1 MLLAPPLR
9 PCSPLVLDL
18 PLVAAQPGI
27 WMGDQVSSTRN
38 AFIVAQYVELNGEVD
53 VETLRNAIRLGLAE
67 ADTVHARFVES
78 EGRLWQRIPQRRNA
92 ADLPAPDLIDLGQK
106 PDPEAAALE
115 FMRADL
121 ATHLPLDGEAPLY
134 RHVLICLGGQT
145 IEQQAGARWFWY
157 QRYHHLMVDGFSF
170 TAIARRIAEIYSALR
185 RGKPIGDSPFA
196 SFAEVVEEYQSYEG
210 STAQEA
216 DRRFWSDH
224 ARNLPA
230 PIALSQ
236 PMTTPAPAAQV
247 SLPRRRRL
255 SLASGIMTAFETQ
268 GAAVRVSGA
277 EMAMAAVFAYLH
289 RMSGATRLTVGM
301 PFMRRMGSIALFA
314 VGPVVNVLPVQLSI
328 EPSMLLS
335 EAAKALASELKAV
348 RRRQRYEAEQL
359 RRDLGL
365 VGSDRALYGPMLNLK
380 MFDYRLNLDGV
391 AGVTHQLASGPVE
404 DIEVDL
410 YVEDGGLTIDL
421 VANCDRYDEKDL
433 ELHANR
439 LASLVGRLAADPSL
453 AIGAAP
459 LLTERE
465 EALIAAANNTSKDVP
480 PQTLCDMLAA
490 QAARTPDATAL
501 IDADHR
507 LTYREMR
514 RHVSR
519 LAQRLADAGVRAEDR
534 VAIAL
539 PRTVRLSLA
548 ILAALESG
556 AAYLPLDINYPD
568 ERLGYMVADGAPRVI
583 VTTASLR
590 ERFEKLGSVLIFDEL
605 PADVDDASF
614 TPKTALTPEH
624 PAYIIYTSGSTGKP
638 KGVVVSHGA
647 IVNLLFWL
655 QDEYALRADDVVLQK
670 TPCSF
675 DVSVGEFFWPL
686 ICGARLVMAPE
697 DVDRDPEALL
707 HAIRDYRVTT
717 LNFVPSLLAAFVAGV
732 RTIENAAR
740 DAATLRAVFCI
751 GEALSKELA
760 EAFERLLHAPLHNVY
775 GPTEATVEVTY
786 QPAFG
791 AALAS
796 ARGPSVPIGRPLWN
810 TGLRILDAR
819 LHPAPIGVAG
829 DLYLTGAQLAQGYW
843 GRASLTAS
851 RFVADSEANGERMYR
866 TGDIARWLP
875 DGTVDYLG
883 RSDDQLKI
891 RGQRIELGEIESAL
905 RDQPGVGQAAVVA
918 RTLGGGDASAFG
930 SDSRQL
936 IGYVT
941 PATPGAGLDGEAL
954 RAALAKRLPA
964 YMTPVAILALP
975 AFPLS
980 ANGKLDRKALP
991 DPGDSTRAKSR
1002 QPLPGPETALAEL
1015 IGDILRVESIGAD
1028 DDFFFLGG
1036 DSISAIGL
1044 CAALRRRG
1052 LVLRPRDVFECRSVA
1067 RMAAALASPPVPA
1080 PAADAEAMGVSAAE
1094 LRALQE
1100 RHGPIAA
1107 VLPALP
1113 LQEGLLFHARLG
1125 AQASRY
1131 NAISRF
1137 EFDGPLDVDRLRNA
1151 LETLLRRHPQL
1162 AAIFDVQH
1170 GAPLQILPR
1179 ITEDPDIRRWPWQ
1192 TRRLD
1197 DCSEEAQRAELERLE
1212 QIELE
1217 RDFLGAEANGRMM
1230 AHATLA
1236 RLAADRHV
1244 LLICSHHLIGDGWSS
1259 TIMLREL
1266 LGAYAGHVLPPLT
1279 ADYPTVVRRLTS
1291 RDPAAARLAWR
1302 EALDGAAPTLVYE
1315 GSEDFGAVRELRL
1328 TLRPGLIE
1336 ELEALRRA
1344 RGLTLNTLMQGVWG
1358 AFLAAMTGRQD
1369 VVFGSPMSGR
1379 SEAVEG
1385 IEAHI
1390 GLFTN
1395 TLPVRLR
1402 LRPDRSLIGQLADV
1416 QQRQIRLLEHDGVGL
1431 GEIQRLCGLS
1441 TLFDTLLVV
1450 ENYPED
1456 ASLFATDYDGLRCV
1470 GARNRG
1476 YTHYPL
1482 TLMAL
1487 PGRGLELRLEY
1498 REGVEAP
1505 ERITRRLTRLL
1516 EQIVDRPD
1524 TTLSA
1529 LDLLLP
1535 EERDLLARV
1544 NATSVAT
1551 TPSTLCALLAAQAQR
1566 TPDAIGLV
1574 DGDDTLSYRE
1584 VRRQVLSLA
1593 RKFVDMGVATG
1604 DIVAIALPRSVR
1616 LVIALMA
1623 AQEAGAAY
1631 LPLDPGYPDD
1641 RLAHMV
1647 QDARPRL
1654 IVTTAELRHRF
1665 ERLGASFVY
1674 DQLLDGRVED
1684 VSQTATGPSAEDMAY
1699 VIYTSGSTGRP
1710 KGVTV
1715 SHKAIVNRLRWMQ
1728 HEYRLTREDVVLQKT
1743 PSSFDVSVWEFFWPL
1758 ITGARLVV
1766 APPEAHRDPR
1776 ALARLIDE
1784 HRVSV
1789 IHFVPSMLATFV
1801 AAVKSDTSA
1810 AKQFGTLRHVFCSG
1824 EALSKELVRSYETL
1838 FSATLHNLYGPTEA
1852 AVDVTH
1858 QQASAVE
1865 QTAEASSIPI
1875 GRPVWNTSLRVLD
1888 GWLRPAPVGVAGELY
1903 LAGVQLAD
1911 GYLGRPSLT
1920 AGRFVA
1926 DPFAAGERM
1935 YRTGDIVR
1943 WLANGSV
1950 EYLGRADDQIKIR
1963 GQRIELGEI
1972 ESVLMEQPGVAQA
1985 AVIAKATGER
1995 VGGGADE
2002 RQLIGYIVASGD
2014 AALVGEALR
2023 GALARRL
2030 PSHMIPTAIIR
2041 LKEFPLNASGK
2052 LDRKAL
2058 PAPGESHRRQGR
2070 KPLPGIE
2077 TTLSEIFA
2085 RVLGVDEVN
2094 ADDDFFALGG
2104 HSLLAMQLAAALETQ
2119 FKTPVSVGKVIVS
2132 SSVERLARAL
2142 FDEQAGAERRA
2153 GFGEV
2158 LRLRSGD
2165 GEPLIC
2171 IHPASGFSWQFSV
2184 LTRYL
2189 ESDCPVIGLQSPR
2202 PNGVIATCD
2211 SMEEV
2216 CGRHLETIREIQP
2229 RGPYRLLG
2237 YSLGG
2242 VVAQAVAAR
2251 LVDEGERV
2259 AFLGLLDTY
2268 PSEIQD
2274 WSRPPT
2280 EDEEREIQKERE
2292 LFMSASKDALDSA
2305 LAKEKAEMF
2314 GHITANYADSVRLL
2328 STAKTAR
2335 YPGAATL
2342 FVARRT
2348 LPQGMDV
2355 QETWRPYVGQ
2365 LNVVD
2370 LDCAHTDIVSPRSLQ
2385 ALGPMLNRLLRDKET
2400 RG

>member
-9 PCSPLVLDL
+9 PSPPTELEL
-18 PLVAAQPGI
+18 PLIAAQPGI

-38 AFIVAQYVELNGEVD
+38 AFVVAQYVELNGDID
-53 VETLRNAIRLGLAE
+53 VESLRRAIRIGLSE
-67 ADTVHARFVES
+67 TDTVHARFIEN
-78 EGRLWQRIPQRRNA
+78 EGRLSQIIPQRRNA
-92 ADLPAPDLIDLGQK
+92 ADLPEPDVIDVSEE
-106 PDPEAAALE
+106 PDPEAAALG

-121 ATHLPLDGEAPLY
+121 EAFLPVDGDASLC
-134 RHVLICLGGQT
+134 RHALIRLRAQT
-145 IEQQAGARWFWY
+145 SDRAAGERWFWY

-170 TAIARRIAEIYSALR
+170 TAIARRIAEIYTALR
-185 RGKPIGDSPFA
+185 RRKPMGESPFI
-196 SFAEVVEEYQSYEG
+196 SFAEVVEEYQSYDG
-210 STAQEA
+210 SKAQEA
-216 DRRFWSDH
+216 DRLFWLEH
-224 ARNLPA
+224 AGSLPT

-236 PMTTPAPAAQV
+236 PRMKTSQAADV
-247 SLPRRRRL
+247 SLPLRRRI
-255 SLASGIMTAFETQ
+255 SFPPSVMAAFEAQ
-268 GAAVRVSGA
+268 GAAARVLGV

-289 RMSGATRLTVGM
+289 RMSGATQLTVGM

-328 EPSMLLS
+328 EPFMSLS
-335 EAAKALASELKAV
+335 QAAIALASELKAV

-380 MFDYRLNLDGV
+380 MFDYRLNFDGV
-391 AGVTHQLASGPVE
+391 TGVTHQLASGPVE
-404 DIEVDL
+404 DMEIDL
-410 YVEDGGLTIDL
+410 YVDDGKLTIDL
-421 VANCDRYDEKDL
+421 VANCDRYDEDDL
-433 ELHANR
+433 KLHANR
-439 LASLVGRLAADPSL
+439 LACLVERLAQDPKL

-459 LLTERE
+459 LLTENER
-465 EALIAAANNTSKDVP
+465 ALIAASNNTAKDIP
-480 PQTLCDMLAA
+480 RLTLCDMLAA
-490 QAARTPDATAL
+490 QAAKTPDAIAL
-501 IDADHR
+501 VDAGHR
-507 LTYREMR
+507 LTYREVR
-514 RHVSR
+514 RQISR
-519 LAQRLADAGVRAEDR
+519 LAQALANAGVGAEDH
-534 VAIAL
+534 VAVAL
-539 PRTVRLSLA
+539 PRSVHLSLA
-548 ILAALESG
+548 LMAVLETG

-568 ERLGYMVADGAPRVI
+568 DRLAYMVEDAAPRLI
-583 VTTASLR
+583 ITAENLR
-590 ERFEKLGSVLIFDEL
+590 SRFENMGPVLIFDEL
-605 PADVDDASF
+605 ALDVEEHLF
-614 TPKTALTPEH
+614 TPKTALTPVH

-647 IVNLLFWL
+647 VVNLLYWL
-655 QDEYALRADDVVLQK
+655 QDEYSLNADDVVLQK

-686 ICGARLVMAPE
+686 TCGARLVMAPE
-697 DVDRDPEALL
+697 EVDRDPEVLL
-707 HAIRDYRVTT
+707 HVIRDYRITT
-717 LNFVPSLLAAFVAGV
+717 MNFVPSLLAAFVAGV
-732 RTIENAAR
+732 RTMANAAR
-740 DAATLRAVFCI
+740 EAASLRAVFCI

-760 EAFERLLHAPLHNVY
+760 EAFENLFHVPLHNVY

-786 QPAFG
+786 QPAWG
-791 AALAS
+791 QSLAS
-796 ARGPSVPIGRPLWN
+796 IRGQGVPIGRPLWN

-819 LHPAPIGVAG
+819 LRPAPIGVAG
-829 DLYLTGAQLAQGYW
+829 DLYLAGAQTAQGYW
-843 GRASLTAS
+843 RRASLTAS
-851 RFVADSEANGERMYR
+851 RFIADPEADGERMYR

-918 RTLGGGDASAFG
+918 RTLGCGEAPALGADA
-930 SDSRQL
+930 RQL

-941 PATPGAGLDGEAL
+941 PATPGCELDGEAL

-964 YMTPVAILALP
+964 YMTPVVIVTLP
-975 AFPLS
+975 EFPLS

-991 DPGDSTRAKSR
+991 DPPEAVQSKSR
-1002 QPLPGPETALAEL
+1002 QPLPGPETMLADL
-1015 IGDILRVESIGAD
+1015 IAGILRVESIGAD

-1036 DSISAIGL
+1036 DSISAISL

-1052 LVLRPRDVFECRSVA
+1052 SLLRPRDIFECRSVA
-1067 RMAAALASPPVPA
+1067 RMAKALRSHAATA
-1080 PAADAEAMGVSAAE
+1080 PAASLESTGFSDAEMSA
-1094 LRALQE
+1094 LRE

-1107 VLPALP
+1107 ILPALP

-1125 AQASRY
+1125 EQASRY

-1137 EFDGPLDVDRLRNA
+1137 DFEGSLDVERLRNA
-1151 LETLLRRHPQL
+1151 LETLLHRHPQL
-1162 AAIFDVQH
+1162 GAIFDVQQ
-1170 GAPLQILPR
+1170 GAPLQILPLIDER
-1179 ITEDPDIRRWPWQ
+1179 SDVRRWPWKHC
-1192 TRRLD
+1192 RPD
-1197 DCSEEAQRAELERLE
+1197 AYSAEEQVAELDRLE
-1212 QIELE
+1212 WTELE
-1217 RDFLGAEANGRMM
+1217 RDFLGAEARERMM
-1230 AHATLA
+1230 AHATLV
-1236 RLAADRHV
+1236 RLAADRHA

-1266 LGAYAGHVLPPLT
+1266 LGAYAGHVLPLLT
-1279 ADYPTVVRRLTS
+1279 PDYPTVVRRLAS
-1291 RDPAAARLAWR
+1291 RDPAPARLAWR
-1302 EALDGAAPTLVYE
+1302 EALQGVTPTLLFE
-1315 GSEDFGAVRELRL
+1315 GSKDFGAIHELPL
-1328 TLRPGLIE
+1328 DLRPELAE
-1336 ELEALRRA
+1336 KLEALRRG

-1358 AFLAAMTGRQD
+1358 AFLATMAGRND

-1385 IEAHI
+1385 VEAHI

-1402 LRPDRSLIGQLADV
+1402 LRPDQSLLEQLANV

-1431 GEIQRLCGLS
+1431 GEIQRLCGVP

-1456 ASLFATDYDGLRCV
+1456 ASLFEADFGGLRCV

-1482 TLMAL
+1482 TLMVL
-1487 PGRGLELRLEY
+1487 PGRSLELRLEY
-1498 REGVEAP
+1498 REGVREP
-1505 ERITRRLTRLL
+1505 ERIARRVARLL

-1524 TTLSA
+1524 TPLSA
-1529 LDLLLP
+1529 MELLFP
-1535 EERDLLARV
+1535 EEQDLLATI
-1544 NATSVAT
+1544 NNTNVAT
-1551 TPSTLCALLAAQAQR
+1551 HPSTLCELLAEQAQR
-1566 TPDAIGLV
+1566 TPNAIALV
-1574 DGDDTLSYRE
+1574 DGDHALSYRE
-1584 VRRQVLSLA
+1584 VRRQVLELA
-1593 RKFVDMGVATG
+1593 RNFVATGVTAG

-1616 LVIALMA
+1616 LIIALMA

-1631 LPLDPGYPDD
+1631 LPLDTGYPEE
-1641 RLAHMV
+1641 RLAYMV

-1654 IVTTAELRHRF
+1654 IVTTRELQNRF
-1665 ERLGASFVY
+1665 EQLGALLVY
-1674 DQLLDGRVED
+1674 DRLLDYSNED
-1684 VSQTATGPSAEDMAY
+1684 VSTTAVRPSAEDPAY

-1728 HEYRLTREDVVLQKT
+1728 HEYRLTADDVVLQKT

-1766 APPEAHRDPR
+1766 APPDAHRDPR
-1776 ALARLIDE
+1776 ELLRLIHD
-1784 HRVSV
+1784 HRVTV
-1789 IHFVPSMLATFV
+1789 IHFVPSMLATFI
-1801 AAVKSDTSA
+1801 ATAKSESGQSTN
-1810 AKQFGTLRHVFCSG
+1810 FGSLRLVFCSG
-1824 EALSKELVRSYETL
+1824 EALSKELAQSYETL
-1838 FSATLHNLYGPTEA
+1838 FSAPLHNLYGPTEA
-1852 AVDVTH
+1852 AVDVTY
-1858 QQASAVE
+1858 QQASEVV
-1865 QTAEASSIPI
+1865 AEATSVPI
-1875 GRPVWNTSLRVLD
+1875 GRPVWNTALRVLD
-1888 GWLRPAPVGVAGELY
+1888 RWLRPTPVGVGGELY
-1903 LAGVQLAD
+1903 LAGAQLAD
-1911 GYLGRPSLT
+1911 GYLNRPSLT
-1920 AGRFVA
+1920 ASRFVA

-1943 WLANGSV
+1943 WLTNGTV

-1972 ESVLMEQPGVAQA
+1972 ESVLLEQPGVVRA
-1985 AVIAKATGER
+1985 AVVARATGER

-2002 RQLIGYIVASGD
+2002 RQLIGYVVASKD
-2014 AALVGEALR
+2014 KELDGEALR
-2023 GALARRL
+2023 GALAHRL
-2030 PSHMIPTAIIR
+2030 PGHMTPMAVIC

-2058 PAPGESHRRQGR
+2058 PAPGETHRRQGR

-2077 TTLSEIFA
+2077 TTLAEIFA
-2085 RVLGVDEVN
+2085 RVLGVDNVN

-2104 HSLLAMQLAAALETQ
+2104 HSLLAMQLAAELQTELKKA
-2119 FKTPVSVGKVIVS
+2119 VSVGQVIVA

-2142 FDEQAGAERRA
+2142 FDEQASEERKA
-2153 GFGEV
+2153 GFSEV
-2158 LRLRSGD
+2158 LHLRSGAS
-2165 GEPLIC
+2165 GPLVC

-2189 ESDCPVIGLQSPR
+2189 QSDCPVIGLQSPR
-2202 PNGVIATCD
+2202 PNGVIAVCD
-2211 SMEEV
+2211 SMDEV
-2216 CGRHLETIREIQP
+2216 CDRHLETIRKIQP

-2242 VVAQAVAAR
+2242 VVAHAIAAR
-2251 LVDEGERV
+2251 LVEEGDMV
-2259 AFLGLLDTY
+2259 DFLGLLDTY
-2268 PSEIQD
+2268 PPEIQD

-2280 EDEEREIQKERE
+2280 EDEEREIEKERD
-2292 LFMSASKDALDSA
+2292 LFMTASKDALDSA

-2314 GHITANYADSVRLL
+2314 GHIMANYEDSVRLL
-2328 STAKTAR
+2328 STARTAR
-2335 YPGAATL
+2335 YSGAATL

-2348 LPQGMDV
+2348 LPPGMDV

-2365 LNVVD
+2365 LNVVK

-2385 ALGPMLNRLLRDKET
+2385 ALGPILNGLLRDREA

>member
-1 MLLAPPLR
+1 LR
-9 PCSPLVLDL
+9 PSSPIALEL
-18 PLVAAQPGI
+18 PLIAAQPGI
-27 WMGDQVSSTRN
+27 WMGDQVSPTRN
-38 AFIVAQYVELNGEVD
+38 AFVVAQYVELKGAVD
-53 VETLRNAIRLGLAE
+53 VESFRLAIRIGLSE
-67 ADTVHARFVES
+67 ADTVHARFIES
-78 EGRLWQRIPQRRNA
+78 DGRLSQIIPQRRNA
-92 ADLPAPDLIDLGQK
+92 EESLDPDVVDVSEE
-106 PDPEAAALE
+106 PDPEAAALA

-121 ATHLPLDGEAPLY
+121 AADLPLDGDALLY
-134 RHVLICLGGQT
+134 RHALIRLGETSNG
-145 IEQQAGARWFWY
+145 ERWFWY

-170 TAIARRIAEIYSALR
+170 AAIARRIAEIYTALR
-185 RGKPIGDSPFA
+185 RRKPFGDSPFT

-210 STAQEA
+210 SKAQEA
-216 DRRFWSDH
+216 DRFFWQDH
-224 ARNLPA
+224 AQNLPT

-236 PMTTPAPAAQV
+236 PSAKPPQAEAV
-247 SLPRRRRL
+247 SLPLRRRI
-255 SLASGIMTAFETQ
+255 SLPPDVMTAFEAQ
-268 GAAVRVSGA
+268 GAVVRVSGV

-314 VGPVVNVLPVQLSI
+314 AGPVVNVLPVQLSI

-335 EAAKALASELKAV
+335 EAATALALELRAV

-365 VGSDRALYGPMLNLK
+365 VGSDRSLYGPMLNLK
-380 MFDYRLNLDGV
+380 MFDYRLDFEGV

-404 DIEVDL
+404 DMEVDL
-410 YVEDGGLTIDL
+410 YVDDGRLTIDL
-421 VANCDRYDEKDL
+421 VGNCDRYDKQDL
-433 ELHANR
+433 ELHAKR
-439 LASLVGRLAADPSL
+439 LARLVERLADDPKL

-459 LLTERE
+459 LLTEGER
-465 EALIAAANNTSKDVP
+465 ALIAAANDTAKDVP
-480 PQTLCDMLAA
+480 QLTLCDMLAA
-490 QAARTPDATAL
+490 QAAKTPEAIAL
-501 IDADHR
+501 VDPDHT
-507 LTYREMR
+507 LTYREVR
-514 RHVSR
+514 RQVSR
-519 LAQRLADAGVRAEDR
+519 LAQMLADAGVVAEDH

-539 PRTVRLSLA
+539 PRTVHLSLA
-548 ILAALESG
+548 IMAALETG

-568 ERLGYMVADGAPRVI
+568 ERLAYMVEDAAPRLI
-583 VTTASLR
+583 ITSENLR
-590 ERFEKLGSVLIFDEL
+590 SRFERMGRVLIFDEL
-605 PADVDDASF
+605 APGFEEHPSA
-614 TPKTALTPEH
+614 PKKTLTPDH

-647 IVNLLFWL
+647 VVNLLCWL
-655 QDEYALRADDVVLQK
+655 QDEYSLSADDVVLQK

-686 ICGARLVMAPE
+686 TCGARLVMAPE
-697 DVDRDPEALL
+697 DVDRDPESLL
-707 HAIRDYRVTT
+707 QVIRDYRVTT
-717 LNFVPSLLAAFVAGV
+717 MNFVPSLLAAFVAGV
-732 RTIENAAR
+732 RATANAAR
-740 DAATLRAVFCI
+740 DAMSLRAVFCI

-760 EAFERLLHAPLHNVY
+760 EAFENLFHAPLHNVY

-791 AALAS
+791 QALTS
-796 ARGPSVPIGRPLWN
+796 ARGPGVPIGRPLWN

-819 LHPAPIGVAG
+819 LRPTPIGVAG

-843 GRASLTAS
+843 RRASLTAS
-851 RFVADSEANGERMYR
+851 RFVADPEANGERMYR

-875 DGTVDYLG
+875 GGTVDYLG

-905 RDQPGVGQAAVVA
+905 RDQPGVGQAAVIA
-918 RTLGGGDASAFG
+918 RILGCGDVPTLAADA
-930 SDSRQL
+930 RQL

-941 PATPGAGLDGEAL
+941 PATVGDELDGEAL
-954 RAALAKRLPA
+954 SAALGKRLPV
-964 YMTPVAILALP
+964 YMTPVAIVVLKE
-975 AFPLS
+975 FPLS

-991 DPGDSTRAKSR
+991 DPSEAAQSKSR
-1002 QPLPGPETALAEL
+1002 QPLPGPEAMLAEL
-1015 IGDILRVESIGAD
+1015 IAGVLRVDRVGAD

-1052 LVLRPRDVFECRSVA
+1052 ALLRPRDIFECRTIA
-1067 RMAAALASPPVPA
+1067 RMAQALESQA
-1080 PAADAEAMGVSAAE
+1080 PTPSVATLESNDISEAE
-1094 LRALQE
+1094 LDALRE
-1100 RHGPIAA
+1100 RYGPIAA

-1125 AQASRY
+1125 DQASRY

-1137 EFDGPLDVDRLRNA
+1137 DFEGPLDVERLKDA

-1162 AAIFDVQH
+1162 SAVFDVQQ
-1170 GAPLQILPR
+1170 GAALQILPLLDDGSSLR
-1179 ITEDPDIRRWPWQ
+1179 HWPWKRCNLDACDEEQ
-1192 TRRLD
+1192 QLVDLDRL
-1197 DCSEEAQRAELERLE
+1197 ERAELD
-1212 QIELE
+1212 
-1217 RDFLGAEANGRMM
+1217 RDFLGAEAQERMM
-1230 AHATLA
+1230 AQATLV

-1266 LGAYAGHVLPPLT
+1266 LGAYAGYALPALT
-1279 ADYPTVVRRLTS
+1279 PDYPTVVRRLTS
-1291 RDPAAARLAWR
+1291 RDPVPARLAWR
-1302 EALDGAAPTLVYE
+1302 EALQGVAPTLLF
-1315 GSEDFGAVRELRL
+1315 EDTKRFGAIHELPLR
-1328 TLRPGLIE
+1328 LRPGFLE
-1336 ELEALRRA
+1336 ELEALRRS
-1344 RGLTLNTLMQGVWG
+1344 RGLTINTLMQGVWG
-1358 AFLAAMTGRQD
+1358 AFLAIMTGRSD

-1379 SEAVEG
+1379 SEAIEG
-1385 IEAHI
+1385 VEAHI

-1402 LRPDRSLIGQLADV
+1402 LRPDQPLLEQLANV

-1431 GEIQRLCGLS
+1431 GEIQRLCGVS
-1441 TLFDTLLVV
+1441 NLFDTLLVV
-1450 ENYPED
+1450 ENYSED
-1456 ASLFATDYDGLRCV
+1456 AKLFAADFGGLRCV

-1482 TLMAL
+1482 TLMVL
-1487 PGRGLELRLEY
+1487 PGRELELRLEY
-1498 REGVEAP
+1498 REDVNEP
-1505 ERITRRLTRLL
+1505 ERIARRVTGLL
-1516 EQIVDRPD
+1516 EQIVDQPD
-1524 TTLSA
+1524 APLSA
-1529 LDLLLP
+1529 MDVLLP

-1544 NATSVAT
+1544 NTTKVANY
-1551 TPSTLCALLAAQAQR
+1551 PSTLCELLADQAQC
-1566 TPDAIGLV
+1566 TPNAIALV
-1574 DGDDTLSYRE
+1574 DADYALSYRE
-1584 VRRQVLSLA
+1584 VRRQVTALA
-1593 RKFVDMGVATG
+1593 RNFAAAGVTTG

-1631 LPLDPGYPDD
+1631 LPLDTSYPEE
-1641 RLAHMV
+1641 RLAYMV

-1654 IVTTAELRHRF
+1654 IVTTQDLEERF
-1665 ERLGASFVY
+1665 EQLGALLIY
-1674 DQLLDGRVED
+1674 DELLDGQSED
-1684 VSQTATGPSAEDMAY
+1684 SLKSVIRPSPDDAAY

-1728 HEYRLTREDVVLQKT
+1728 HEYRLSADDVILHKT

-1776 ALARLIDE
+1776 ELLRLIQD

-1801 AAVKSDTSA
+1801 ATAKSQSGHA
-1810 AKQFGTLRHVFCSG
+1810 ADSSSLRLVFCSG
-1824 EALSKELVRSYETL
+1824 EALSKGLVQSYETL
-1838 FSATLHNLYGPTEA
+1838 FGAPLHNLYGPTEA
-1852 AVDVTH
+1852 AVDVTF
-1858 QQASAVE
+1858 QQACGVGADDA
-1865 QTAEASSIPI
+1865 AEAASVPI
-1875 GRPVWNTSLRVLD
+1875 GKPVWNTGLRVLD
-1888 GWLRPAPVGVAGELY
+1888 GWLRPTPVGVAGELY
-1903 LAGVQLAD
+1903 LSGIQLAD

-1920 AGRFVA
+1920 ASRFVA
-1926 DPFAAGERM
+1926 DPFADGERM

-1943 WLANGSV
+1943 WLANGTV
-1950 EYLGRADDQIKIR
+1950 EYLGRGDDQIKIR

-1972 ESVLMEQPGVAQA
+1972 ESVLLEQPGVVQA
-1985 AVIAKATGER
+1985 VVIARATGER

-2002 RQLIGYIVASGD
+2002 RQLIGYVIPTKDAELDGESLRSG
-2014 AALVGEALR
+2014 LS
-2023 GALARRL
+2023 RRL
-2030 PSHMIPTAIIR
+2030 PGHMTPTAVVC

-2058 PAPGESHRRQGR
+2058 PAPGNVVQRRGR

-2104 HSLLAMQLAAALETQ
+2104 HSLLAMQLAAELETE
-2119 FKTPVSVGKVIVS
+2119 FKTPVSVGEVIVS

-2142 FDEQAGAERRA
+2142 FDEQAGEERKA

-2158 LRLRSGD
+2158 LHLRSGAD
-2165 GEPLIC
+2165 APLFC

-2189 ESDCPVIGLQSPR
+2189 QSDCPVIGLQSPR
-2202 PNGVIATCD
+2202 PNGVIAICD
-2211 SMEEV
+2211 SMDEV
-2216 CGRHLETIREIQP
+2216 CRRHLETIRKIQP

-2242 VVAQAVAAR
+2242 VVAQAIAAR
-2251 LVDEGERV
+2251 LVEEGDV
-2259 AFLGLLDTY
+2259 VDFLGLLDTY
-2268 PSEIQD
+2268 PPEIQD

-2280 EDEEREIQKERE
+2280 EDEEREIEKERA
-2292 LFMSASKDALDSA
+2292 LFMNASKDALDSA

-2314 GHITANYADSVRLL
+2314 GNIMRNYEDSVRLL

-2342 FVARRT
+2342 FVATRT
-2348 LPQGMDV
+2348 LPPGMDV

-2385 ALGPMLNRLLRDKET
+2385 ALGPILNGLLRDIEA
-2400 RG
+2400 GS

>member
-9 PCSPLVLDL
+9 PSLPSELEL
-18 PLVAAQPGI
+18 PLIAAQPGI
-27 WMGDQVSSTRN
+27 WMGDQVSPTRN
-38 AFIVAQYVELNGEVD
+38 AFIVAQYVELNGDVD
-53 VETLRNAIRLGLAE
+53 LESLRLAIRIGLSE
-67 ADTVHARFVES
+67 ADTVHARFIES
-78 EGRLWQRIPQRRNA
+78 EGRLSQIIPQRINA
-92 ADLPAPDLIDLGQK
+92 GEPPVPDVIDVREE
-106 PDPEAAALE
+106 PDPAAAALA

-121 ATHLPLDGEAPLY
+121 AADLPLDGDALLY
-134 RHVLICLGGQT
+134 RHALIRLGETSNG
-145 IEQQAGARWFWY
+145 ERWFWY

-170 TAIARRIAEIYSALR
+170 TAIARRIADIYTALR
-185 RGKPIGDSPFA
+185 RGKPLGESPFT

-210 STAQEA
+210 SKAQEA
-216 DRRFWSDH
+216 DRLFWSDH
-224 ARNLPA
+224 AQNLPT

-236 PMTTPAPAAQV
+236 PRTKTSQDADV
-247 SLPRRRRL
+247 SLPLRRRI
-255 SLASGIMTAFETQ
+255 SLPPDVMTAFETQ
-268 GAAVRVSGA
+268 GAAVRVSGV

-301 PFMRRMGSIALFA
+301 PFMRRMGSISLFA
-314 VGPVVNVLPVQLSI
+314 AGPVVNVLPVQLSVA
-328 EPSMLLS
+328 PSMLLS
-335 EAAKALASELKAV
+335 EAATGLASELKAV

-365 VGSDRALYGPMLNLK
+365 VGSDRSLYGPMLNLK
-380 MFDYRLNLDGV
+380 MFDYRLDFDGV

-404 DIEVDL
+404 DLEVDL
-410 YVEDGGLTIDL
+410 YVDDGRLTIDL
-421 VANCDRYDEKDL
+421 VGNCDRYDEQDL
-433 ELHANR
+433 ALHAKR
-439 LASLVGRLAADPSL
+439 LACLVERLAADPKL

-459 LLTERE
+459 LLTEGER
-465 EALIAAANNTSKDVP
+465 ALITAANDTAKDVP
-480 PQTLCDMLAA
+480 RLTLCDMLAA
-490 QAARTPDATAL
+490 QAAKTPDAIAL
-501 IDADHR
+501 VDPDHT
-507 LTYREMR
+507 LTYREVR
-514 RHVSR
+514 RQIFR
-519 LAQRLADAGVRAEDR
+519 LTQMLAAAGVVAEDH

-539 PRTVRLSLA
+539 PRTVHLSLA
-548 ILAALESG
+548 IMAVLETG

-568 ERLGYMVADGAPRVI
+568 ERLAYMAEDAAPRVI
-583 VTTASLR
+583 ITSENLR
-590 ERFEKLGSVLIFDEL
+590 SRFESMGPVLNFDALAPGVEDY
-605 PADVDDASF
+605 PSA
-614 TPKTALTPEH
+614 PKTTLTRGH

-647 IVNLLFWL
+647 VVNLLYWL
-655 QDEYALRADDVVLQK
+655 QDEYSLTADDVVLQK

-686 ICGARLVMAPE
+686 TCGARLVMAPE
-697 DVDRDPEALL
+697 EVDRDPEALL
-707 HAIRDYRVTT
+707 QVIRDYRVTT
-717 LNFVPSLLAAFVAGV
+717 MNFVPSLLAAFVAGV
-732 RTIENAAR
+732 RTTSNAAR
-740 DAATLRAVFCI
+740 DAVSLRAVFCI

-760 EAFERLLHAPLHNVY
+760 EAFENLFHAPLHNVY

-791 AALAS
+791 QALAS
-796 ARGPSVPIGRPLWN
+796 ARGPGVPIGRPLWN

-819 LHPAPIGVAG
+819 LRPSPIGVAG

-843 GRASLTAS
+843 RRASLTAS
-851 RFVADSEANGERMYR
+851 RFVADPEADGERMYR

-905 RDQPGVGQAAVVA
+905 RDQPGVAQAAVIA
-918 RTLGGGDASAFG
+918 RILGRGNASALA
-930 SDSRQL
+930 SDARQL

-941 PATPGAGLDGEAL
+941 PATPGDQLDGEAL
-954 RAALAKRLPA
+954 RAALGKRLPA
-964 YMTPVAILALP
+964 YMTPVAIVVLEEL
-975 AFPLS
+975 PLS

-991 DPGDSTRAKSR
+991 DPSEAAQSKSR
-1002 QPLPGPETALAEL
+1002 QPLPGPEAMLADL
-1015 IGDILRVESIGAD
+1015 IAGILRVDHVGAD
-1028 DDFFFLGG
+1028 GDFFLLGG

-1052 LVLRPRDVFECRSVA
+1052 ALLRPRDIFECRSVA
-1067 RMAAALASPPVPA
+1067 RMAKALESKSDVA
-1080 PAADAEAMGVSAAE
+1080 PTETFETSEISEAE
-1094 LRALQE
+1094 LDALRE
-1100 RHGPIAA
+1100 RYGPIAA

-1125 AQASRY
+1125 VQASRY

-1137 EFDGPLDVDRLRNA
+1137 DFEGPLDVERLKDA
-1151 LETLLRRHPQL
+1151 LEMLLRRHPQL
-1162 AAIFDVQH
+1162 AAVFDVQQ
-1170 GAPLQILPR
+1170 GAALQILPLLDEGSSLR
-1179 ITEDPDIRRWPWQ
+1179 HWPWKRCNLDACDEQ
-1192 TRRLD
+1192 QQVDELDRL
-1197 DCSEEAQRAELERLE
+1197 ERAELD
-1212 QIELE
+1212 Q
-1217 RDFLGAEANGRMM
+1217 DFLGAEAQERMM
-1230 AHATLA
+1230 AQATLV
-1236 RLAADRHV
+1236 RLAGDRHV
-1244 LLICSHHLIGDGWSS
+1244 LVICSHHLIGDGWSS

-1266 LGAYAGHVLPPLT
+1266 LGAYAGHALPPLT
-1279 ADYPTVVRRLTS
+1279 PDYPTVVRRLTS
-1291 RDPAAARLAWR
+1291 RDPAPARLAWR
-1302 EALDGAAPTLVYE
+1302 EALQGVAPTLLF
-1315 GSEDFGAVRELRL
+1315 EDTKRFGAIHELPL
-1328 TLRPGLIE
+1328 NLRPGFLE
-1336 ELEALRRA
+1336 ELEALRRS

-1358 AFLAAMTGRQD
+1358 AFLATMTGRND

-1379 SEAVEG
+1379 SEAIEG
-1385 IEAHI
+1385 VEAHI

-1402 LRPDRSLIGQLADV
+1402 LRPDQPLLEQLAHV

-1431 GEIQRLCGLS
+1431 GEIQRLCGVS
-1441 TLFDTLLVV
+1441 NLFDTLLVV

-1456 ASLFATDYDGLRCV
+1456 ANLFAADFGGLRCV

-1482 TLMAL
+1482 TLMVL
-1487 PGRGLELRLEY
+1487 PGRELELRLEY
-1498 REGVEAP
+1498 REGVKEP
-1505 ERITRRLTRLL
+1505 ERIARRVTRLL

-1524 TTLSA
+1524 APLSA
-1529 LDLLLP
+1529 MDVLLP

-1544 NATSVAT
+1544 NATKVANY
-1551 TPSTLCALLAAQAQR
+1551 PSTLCELLADQAQC
-1566 TPDAIGLV
+1566 TPDAIALV
-1574 DGDDTLSYRE
+1574 DGDHALSYRE
-1584 VRRQVLSLA
+1584 VRRQVTALA
-1593 RKFVDMGVATG
+1593 RNFAATGVTTG

-1631 LPLDPGYPDD
+1631 LPLDTSYPEE
-1641 RLAHMV
+1641 RLAYMV

-1654 IVTTAELRHRF
+1654 IVTTRDLQERF
-1665 ERLGASFVY
+1665 EQLGASLVY
-1674 DQLLDGRVED
+1674 DELSDCLNED
-1684 VSQTATGPSAEDMAY
+1684 SLKSVIRPSPEDAAY

-1728 HEYRLTREDVVLQKT
+1728 HEYRLTADDVVLQKT

-1758 ITGARLVV
+1758 MTGARLVV

-1776 ALARLIDE
+1776 ALLRLIED
-1784 HRVSV
+1784 HQVSV

-1801 AAVKSDTSA
+1801 ATAKSESGQA
-1810 AKQFGTLRHVFCSG
+1810 ADSSSLRLIFCSG
-1824 EALSKELVRSYETL
+1824 EALSKELARSYETL
-1838 FSATLHNLYGPTEA
+1838 FSAPLHNLYGPTEA
-1852 AVDVTH
+1852 AVDVTY
-1858 QQASAVE
+1858 QRACGIGADDA
-1865 QTAEASSIPI
+1865 AEAASVPI
-1875 GRPVWNTSLRVLD
+1875 GRPVWNTGLRVLD
-1888 GWLRPAPVGVAGELY
+1888 GWLRPTPVGVAGELY
-1903 LAGVQLAD
+1903 LSGVQLAD
-1911 GYLGRPSLT
+1911 GYLNRPSLT
-1920 AGRFVA
+1920 ASRFLA
-1926 DPFAAGERM
+1926 DPFADGERM

-1943 WLANGSV
+1943 WLANGAV

-1972 ESVLMEQPGVAQA
+1972 ESVLLEQPGVAQA
-1985 AVIAKATGER
+1985 AVIARATGER

-2002 RQLIGYIVASGD
+2002 RQLVGYVVPSRD
-2014 AALVGEALR
+2014 TELDGEALR
-2023 GALARRL
+2023 SALLRRL
-2030 PSHMIPTAIIR
+2030 PGHMTPTSVIC

-2058 PAPGESHRRQGR
+2058 PAPGNGLQRQGR

-2085 RVLGVDEVN
+2085 RVLGIDEVN

-2104 HSLLAMQLAAALETQ
+2104 HSLLAMQLAAALETE
-2119 FKTPVSVGKVIVS
+2119 FKTPVSVGEVIVN

-2142 FDEQAGAERRA
+2142 FDEQAGEERKA

-2158 LRLRSGD
+2158 LHLRSGD
-2165 GEPLIC
+2165 DAPLIC

-2189 ESDCPVIGLQSPR
+2189 QSDSPVIGLQSPR
-2202 PNGVIATCD
+2202 PNGVIAVCD
-2211 SMEEV
+2211 TMDEV
-2216 CGRHLETIREIQP
+2216 CKRHLETIRKVQP

-2242 VVAQAVAAR
+2242 VVAQAIAVR
-2251 LVDEGERV
+2251 LVEEGDV
-2259 AFLGLLDTY
+2259 VDFLGLLDTY
-2268 PSEIQD
+2268 PPEIQD

-2280 EDEEREIQKERE
+2280 EDEENEIEKERA
-2292 LFMSASKDALDSA
+2292 LFMNASKDALDSA

-2314 GHITANYADSVRLL
+2314 GNIMRNYEDSVRLL
-2328 STAKTAR
+2328 STARTAR

-2348 LPQGMDV
+2348 LPPGMDV

-2385 ALGPMLNRLLRDKET
+2385 ALGPILNDLLRDREA
-2400 RG
+2400 RS

>member
-1 MLLAPPLR
+1 VLLAPPLR
-9 PCSPLVLDL
+9 PSAPSELEL
-18 PLVAAQPGI
+18 PLIAAQPGI
-27 WMGDQVSSTRN
+27 WMGDQIAPTRN
-38 AFIVAQYVELNGEVD
+38 AFIVAQYVELNGHVD
-53 VETLRNAIRLGLAE
+53 LESLRRAIRIGLSE
-67 ADTVHARFVES
+67 ADTIHARFTES
-78 EGRLWQRIPQRRNA
+78 EGRLAQIIPQRRNA
-92 ADLPAPDLIDLGQK
+92 GESPDPDVVDVSEEH
-106 PDPEAAALE
+106 DPEAAALA

-121 ATHLPLDGEAPLY
+121 AAHLPLDGDALLY
-134 RHVLICLGGQT
+134 RHALIRLGET
-145 IEQQAGARWFWY
+145 SNGARWFWY

-170 TAIARRIAEIYSALR
+170 AAIARRIAEIYTALR
-185 RGKPIGDSPFA
+185 RRKPLGDSPFT

-210 STAQEA
+210 SKAQEA
-216 DRRFWSDH
+216 DRGFWLDH
-224 ARNLPA
+224 AKNLPT

-236 PMTTPAPAAQV
+236 PSAKSSQAGAV
-247 SLPRRRRL
+247 SLPLRRRI
-255 SLASGIMTAFETQ
+255 SLPPDVVTAFETH
-268 GAAVRVSGA
+268 GATIRVSGV

-314 VGPVVNVLPVQLSI
+314 AGPVVNVLPVQLSMA
-328 EPSMLLS
+328 PSMLLS
-335 EAAKALASELKAV
+335 EAATALACELKAV

-365 VGSDRALYGPMLNLK
+365 VGSDRSLYGPMLNLK
-380 MFDYRLNLDGV
+380 MFDYRLHFDGV

-404 DIEVDL
+404 DVEVDL
-410 YVEDGGLTIDL
+410 YVDDGRLTIDL
-421 VANCDRYDEKDL
+421 VANCDRYDEQDL

-439 LASLVGRLAADPSL
+439 LACLVERLAEDPKL
-453 AIGAAP
+453 AMGAAP
-459 LLTERE
+459 LLTEDER
-465 EALIAAANNTSKDVP
+465 ALIAAANDTAKDVP
-480 PQTLCDMLAA
+480 RLTLCDMLAA
-490 QAARTPDATAL
+490 QAAKTPDAIAL
-501 IDADHR
+501 VDADHT
-507 LTYREMR
+507 LTYREVR
-514 RHVSR
+514 RQVSR
-519 LAQRLADAGVRAEDR
+519 LAQMLADAGVVAEDH

-539 PRTVRLSLA
+539 PRTVHLSIA
-548 ILAALESG
+548 IMAVLETG
-556 AAYLPLDINYPD
+556 AAYLPLDINYPH
-568 ERLGYMVADGAPRVI
+568 ERLAYMAEDAAPRVI
-583 VTTASLR
+583 ITSETLR
-590 ERFEKLGSVLIFDEL
+590 SRFENMGPVLIFDALAPGVEEH
-605 PADVDDASF
+605 SF
-614 TPKTALTPEH
+614 VPKAALTPDH

-647 IVNLLFWL
+647 VVNLLYWL
-655 QDEYALRADDVVLQK
+655 QDEYSLTADDVVLQK

-686 ICGARLVMAPE
+686 TCGARLVMAPE

-707 HAIRDYRVTT
+707 QVIRDYRVTT
-717 LNFVPSLLAAFVAGV
+717 MNFVPSLLAAFVAGV
-732 RTIENAAR
+732 RTTANAAR
-740 DAATLRAVFCI
+740 DAASLRAVFCI

-760 EAFERLLHAPLHNVY
+760 EAFENLFHAPLHNVY

-791 AALAS
+791 RALAS
-796 ARGPSVPIGRPLWN
+796 ARGPGVPIGRPLWN

-819 LHPAPIGVAG
+819 LRPAPIGVAG
-829 DLYLTGAQLAQGYW
+829 DLYLTGTQLAQGYW
-843 GRASLTAS
+843 RRASLTAS
-851 RFVADSEANGERMYR
+851 RFVADPEADGERMYR

-905 RDQPGVGQAAVVA
+905 RDQPGVGQAAVIA
-918 RTLGGGDASAFG
+918 RIFGCGHASALA
-930 SDSRQL
+930 SDARQL

-941 PATPGAGLDGEAL
+941 PATRRDELDGDAL
-954 RAALAKRLPA
+954 RAALSTRLPA
-964 YMTPVAILALP
+964 YMTPVAIVVLEE
-975 AFPLS
+975 FPLS

-991 DPGDSTRAKSR
+991 DPSEAAQSQSR
-1002 QPLPGPETALAEL
+1002 QPLPGLEAILAEL
-1015 IGDILRVESIGAD
+1015 IAGILRVDHVGAD

-1036 DSISAIGL
+1036 DSISAISL

-1052 LVLRPRDVFECRSVA
+1052 ALLRPRDIFECRSVA
-1067 RMAAALASPPVPA
+1067 RMAKALESKSDAVPA
-1080 PAADAEAMGVSAAE
+1080 ETLETNEISVAE
-1094 LRALQE
+1094 LDALRE
-1100 RHGPIAA
+1100 RYGPIAA

-1125 AQASRY
+1125 EQASRY

-1137 EFDGPLDVDRLRNA
+1137 DVEGPLDVERLKDA

-1162 AAIFDVQH
+1162 AAIFDVQQ
-1170 GAPLQILPR
+1170 GAALQILPLLDEGSSLR
-1179 ITEDPDIRRWPWQ
+1179 HWPWKRCNLDACDEEQ
-1192 TRRLD
+1192 QVGELDRL
-1197 DCSEEAQRAELERLE
+1197 ERAELD
-1212 QIELE
+1212 Q
-1217 RDFLGAEANGRMM
+1217 DFLGAEAQERMM
-1230 AHATLA
+1230 AQATLV

-1266 LGAYAGHVLPPLT
+1266 LGAYAGHALPPLT
-1279 ADYPTVVRRLTS
+1279 PDYPTVVRRLTS
-1291 RDPAAARLAWR
+1291 RDPAPARLAWR
-1302 EALDGAAPTLVYE
+1302 EALQGVAPTLLF
-1315 GSEDFGAVRELRL
+1315 EDTKRFGAIHELPLRL
-1328 TLRPGLIE
+1328 QPGLLA
-1336 ELEALRRA
+1336 ELEALRRS

-1358 AFLAAMTGRQD
+1358 AFLSIVTGRSD

-1379 SEAVEG
+1379 SEAIEG
-1385 IEAHI
+1385 VEAHI

-1402 LRPDRSLIGQLADV
+1402 LRPDEPLLEQLANV

-1431 GEIQRLCGLS
+1431 GEIQRLCGVS
-1441 TLFDTLLVV
+1441 NLFDTLLVV

-1456 ASLFATDYDGLRCV
+1456 ANLFAADFGGLRCV

-1482 TLMAL
+1482 TLMVL
-1487 PGRGLELRLEY
+1487 PGRQLELRLEY
-1498 REGVEAP
+1498 REGVKDP
-1505 ERITRRLTRLL
+1505 ERIAHRVTKLL

-1524 TTLSA
+1524 APLSA
-1529 LDLLLP
+1529 MDVLLT

-1544 NATSVAT
+1544 NATKVENY
-1551 TPSTLCALLAAQAQR
+1551 PSTLCELLADQAQC
-1566 TPDAIGLV
+1566 TPEAIALV
-1574 DGDDTLSYRE
+1574 DVDHALSYRE
-1584 VRRQVLSLA
+1584 VRRQVAALA
-1593 RKFVDMGVATG
+1593 RNFAATGVTAG

-1631 LPLDPGYPDD
+1631 LPLDTSYPEE
-1641 RLAHMV
+1641 RLAYMV
-1647 QDARPRL
+1647 QDARPLL
-1654 IVTTAELRHRF
+1654 IVTTSELQDRF
-1665 ERLGASFVY
+1665 ERLGALLVY
-1674 DQLLDGRVED
+1674 DRLLDGPNEESLKSVIR
-1684 VSQTATGPSAEDMAY
+1684 PSPDDAAY

-1715 SHKAIVNRLRWMQ
+1715 SHRAIVNRLRWMQ
-1728 HEYRLTREDVVLQKT
+1728 HEYRLSAHDVILQKT

-1776 ALARLIDE
+1776 ELLRLIQD

-1801 AAVKSDTSA
+1801 ATAKSESGHA
-1810 AKQFGTLRHVFCSG
+1810 ADSSSLRLVFCSG
-1824 EALSKELVRSYETL
+1824 EALSRELVRSYQTL
-1838 FSATLHNLYGPTEA
+1838 FSAPLHNLYGPTEA
-1852 AVDVTH
+1852 AVDVTY
-1858 QQASAVE
+1858 QQACGVGAE
-1865 QTAEASSIPI
+1865 DAAEAASVPI
-1875 GRPVWNTSLRVLD
+1875 GRPVWNTALRVLD
-1888 GWLRPAPVGVAGELY
+1888 GWLRPTPVGVAGELY
-1903 LAGVQLAD
+1903 LSGVQLAD

-1920 AGRFVA
+1920 ASRFVA
-1926 DPFAAGERM
+1926 DPFADGERM

-1943 WLANGSV
+1943 WLANGTV
-1950 EYLGRADDQIKIR
+1950 EYLGRGDDQIKIR

-1972 ESVLMEQPGVAQA
+1972 ESVLLEQPGVAQA
-1985 AVIAKATGER
+1985 VVIARATGER

-2002 RQLIGYIVASGD
+2002 RQLIGYVVPSKD
-2014 AALVGEALR
+2014 AELDGEALR
-2023 GALARRL
+2023 SALLRRL
-2030 PSHMIPTAIIR
+2030 PGHMTPTSVIC

-2058 PAPGESHRRQGR
+2058 PAPGNGLQRQGR

-2085 RVLGVDEVN
+2085 RVLGIDEVN

-2104 HSLLAMQLAAALETQ
+2104 HSLLAMQLAAALETE
-2119 FKTPVSVGKVIVS
+2119 FKTPVSVGEVIVN

-2142 FDEQAGAERRA
+2142 FDEQAGEERKA

-2158 LRLRSGD
+2158 LHLRSGAD
-2165 GEPLIC
+2165 APLIC

-2189 ESDCPVIGLQSPR
+2189 QSDCPVIGLQSPR
-2202 PNGVIATCD
+2202 PNGVIAVCD
-2211 SMEEV
+2211 TMDEV
-2216 CGRHLETIREIQP
+2216 CKRHLETIRNIQP

-2242 VVAQAVAAR
+2242 VVAQAIAVR
-2251 LVDEGERV
+2251 LVEEGDV
-2259 AFLGLLDTY
+2259 VDFLGLLDTY
-2268 PSEIQD
+2268 PPEIQD

-2280 EDEEREIQKERE
+2280 EDEENEIEKERA
-2292 LFMSASKDALDSA
+2292 LFMNASKDALDSA

-2314 GHITANYADSVRLL
+2314 NNIMRNYEDSVRLL
-2328 STAKTAR
+2328 STARTAR

-2348 LPQGMDV
+2348 LPPGMDV

-2385 ALGPMLNRLLRDKET
+2385 ALGPILNGLLRDREA
-2400 RG
+2400 RS